1 MSIPNLPLL
10 RPIIWNA
17 ATSVKATERLKFGGL
32 ELPNCYDR
40 IKDELTIEKVQRS
53 QI

>member
-1 MSIPNLPLL
+1 MMF
-10 RPIIWNA
+10 IWDA
-17 ATSVKATERLKFGGL
+17 SDVGKASERLKFGGL

-40 IKDELTIEKVQRS
+40 IKDEITIEEVQRS